1 MNGER
6 QEIIPDRAAASPAAQ
21 IEAIL
26 LVSPR
31 PVALPALLSAT
42 ALPEPEAQEAI
53 EELKSRYS
61 PAASGIVLRE
71 VAEGFQLATNPL
83 CSVAVERFREEA
95 RPAPLSG
102 AAHEVLS
109 CVLYLGPLTRAGV
122 SAARGVNSD
131 AVVRGLI
138 DRNLLAETGRD
149 QERPGTPALLDVT
162 EDFLLAAGARS
173 RDDFPDLED
182 LVEEGEISRVRE
194 RIRGVTGEHDGE
206 EKGDE

>member
-1 MNGER
+1 VNDRKDTLER
-6 QEIIPDRAAASPAAQ
+6 PEAAAAK
-21 IEAIL
+21 IEAVL

-31 PVALPALLSAT
+31 PVPLPVLLSAT
-42 ALPEPEAQEAI
+42 ELPEPEARVAL
-53 EELKSRYS
+53 EELEKRYS
-61 PAASGIVLRE
+61 PETSGIVLRR
-71 VAEGFQLATNPL
+71 VAGGFQLATNSL
-83 CSVAVERFREEA
+83 CADTIERFREEA

-109 CVLYLGPLTRAGV
+109 CVLYLGPLTRAGI

>member
-1 MNGER
+1 MNDRKDTLER
-6 QEIIPDRAAASPAAQ
+6 TEAAAAK

-31 PVALPALLSAT
+31 PVPLPVLLSAT
-42 ALPEPEAQEAI
+42 ELPESEARAAL
-53 EELKSRYS
+53 EELEKRYS
-61 PAASGIVLRE
+61 PETSGIVLRR
-71 VAEGFQLATNPL
+71 VAGGFQLATNPL
-83 CSVAVERFREEA
+83 CAGAIERFREEA

>member
-1 MNGER
+1 MNHRKDTLER
-6 QEIIPDRAAASPAAQ
+6 PEAAAAK
-21 IEAIL
+21 IESIL

-31 PVALPALLSAT
+31 PVPLPVLLSAT
-42 ALPEPEAQEAI
+42 ELPEPEVRAAL
-53 EELKSRYS
+53 EELEKRYS
-61 PAASGIVLRE
+61 PETSGIVLRR
-71 VAEGFQLATNPL
+71 VADGFQLATNPL
-83 CSVAVERFREEA
+83 CAGAIERFREEA

-102 AAHEVLS
+102 AAYEVLS
-109 CVLYLGPLTRAGV
+109 SVLFLGPLTRAGV

-173 RDDFPDLED
+173 RDDFPALEE
-182 LVEEGEISRVRE
+182 LVKEGEISRVRE

-206 EKGDE
+206 AQEKEDE